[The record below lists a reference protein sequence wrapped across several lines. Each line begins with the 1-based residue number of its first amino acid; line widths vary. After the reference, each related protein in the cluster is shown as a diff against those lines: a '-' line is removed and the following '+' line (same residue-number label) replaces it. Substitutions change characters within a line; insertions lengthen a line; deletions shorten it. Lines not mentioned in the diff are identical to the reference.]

1 MNANKRKLNFTAKLP
16 PMTMVEPI
24 IDNKITENTLQ
35 SSNKDNTQEIK
46 KKKKKTPKRCQIKG
60 CRKKLS
66 LCTAFDCRC
75 DKKFCR
81 ITYMEPKI
89 IIVHLII
96 KLFIDKNLVD
106 RAGLGGWIADKVG
119 DRV

>member
-1 MNANKRKLNFTAKLP
+1 MNANKRKLDFTAKLP

-46 KKKKKTPKRCQIKG
+46 KKKKKTPKRCQMKE

-66 LCTAFDCRC
+66 LCAVKCRC

-81 ITYMEPKI
+81 IHYGAEKHNCTFDYKAF
-89 IIVHLII
+89 H
-96 KLFIDKNLVD
+96 KKNLIEK
-106 RAGLGGWIADKVG
+106 AGLGGWIADKVG